1 MNGKQR
7 KSLILILTSLVLA
20 IAAYVTLR
28 FVEVY
33 WWVALLVYLVPYM
46 IAGYKVLWNAA
57 RGIVRGQVFDE
68 NFLMSLATIG
78 AFVLGEY
85 PEAVAVMLFYQIG
98 ELFESIAVGKSRKS
112 ITAMMRLRPDEATV
126 LLDGVE
132 TVLPLDEIEV
142 GQIMLVKAG
151 EAISLDGVII
161 EGETSVDTSALT
173 GESMPKD
180 VSVGDAVIGGCMNLS
195 GAIKVEVTS
204 ACSESTLSKILEL
217 VENTSSK
224 KAKTENFITKFAKFY
239 TPIVVIS
246 AVLLAVVPSLIIGAS
261 DWLVWKDWIRRALI
275 FLVVSCPCALVI
287 SVPLTFFGA
296 IGGASKK
303 GILIKGAGYLE
314 KLSKVKTVV
323 FDKTGTLTK
332 GVFGISEINA
342 VNGDKDELL
351 KKVSLAESMSI
362 HPIALSFRE
371 INENLDKTGV
381 SVTELAGLGI
391 VAEIYGKTILAGNAK
406 LMDSYGVK
414 YERSE
419 SVGTIIYAAENGE
432 YLGNIVISDIIKESS
447 YSLKEKLTEAGVE
460 KTAMLTGDGEKVAR
474 SVAEKIGID
483 EVHSDLLPDGK
494 LEEFE
499 KILSN
504 KTGEVAFVGDGIND
518 APALT
523 RADVGVAMGGL
534 GSDVAIE
541 AADVVLMKDDPV
553 EVATSIKIAKRSMRI
568 VYENIVFALLVKFV
582 VLVLG
587 VFGIA
592 NMILAIFADVGV
604 CVLAILNATRALRT
618 KKIS

>member
-1 MNGKQR
+1 
-7 KSLILILTSLVLA
+7 
-20 IAAYVTLR
+20 
-28 FVEVY
+28 
-33 WWVALLVYLVPYM
+33 
-46 IAGYKVLWNAA
+46 
-57 RGIVRGQVFDE
+57 
-68 NFLMSLATIG
+68 
-78 AFVLGEY
+78 
-85 PEAVAVMLFYQIG
+85 
-98 ELFESIAVGKSRKS
+98 
-112 ITAMMRLRPDEATV
+112 MRLRPDEATV

-447 YSLKEKLTEAGVE
+447 HSLKEKLTEAGVE